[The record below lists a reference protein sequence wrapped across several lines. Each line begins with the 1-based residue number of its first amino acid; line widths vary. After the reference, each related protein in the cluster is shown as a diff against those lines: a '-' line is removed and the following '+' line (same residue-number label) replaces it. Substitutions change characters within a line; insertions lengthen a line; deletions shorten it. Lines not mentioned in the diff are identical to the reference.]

1 MAQLATQYNILELS
15 EEDLDYILEIE
26 DTSFK
31 SPWPREVF
39 EMEFKNKRAYNIV
52 CKNERGELIGYCLS
66 WLIYDEVHILKVAVN
81 EDYRNLG
88 IGRRL
93 IVNTLEYFIA
103 KGANHAILEVRLDNY
118 SAISLYEK
126 LGFENLR
133 IRKNYYRET
142 GEDALVMLLD
152 LEEKFKLRQN
162 NKDF

>member
-1 MAQLATQYNILELS
+1 MAELATQYNIVELNI
-15 EEDLDYILEIE
+15 EDMDEVIEIE
-26 DTSFK
+26 KVSFK
-31 SPWPREVF
+31 SPWPREIF
-39 EMEFKNKRAYNIV
+39 EMEFKNKRAYNIA
-52 CKNERGELIGYCLS
+52 CKNESGDLIGYCLS
-66 WLIYDEVHILKVAVN
+66 WLIYDEIHILKVAVN

-88 IGRRL
+88 LGRKL

-118 SAISLYEK
+118 SAINLYEK

-152 LEEKFKLRQN
+152 LEKNFS
-162 NKDF
+162 